1 MNWLGSM
8 SVYLFNSFFSA
19 SLYESVKVSAKFKGW
34 MSNGEMM
41 WQTNAEKNADLRETK
56 LWETPKNKENLK
68 TSKTSAKFSPEI
80 YFSFSLLIS
89 PFSFSYFCYTHSLT
103 FVSNR
108 SLCLFF
114 FNIFFYLSCVHY
126 CLSIFPSNRLPL
138 TFPSI
143 TLSLFFIAS
152 YNSSMLVCL
161 FVFLSLLFSSLSVCL
176 SSRRKRL
183 NQFQLVWMCPCHRT
197 IFWRQ
202 LENAL
207 KTENWKKIEKSLTS
221 SDFNFSFLFFK

>member
-1 MNWLGSM
+1 M

-80 YFSFSLLIS
+80 CFSLSLLIS

-143 TLSLFFIAS
+143 TLSLFFISS

-161 FVFLSLLFSSLSVCL
+161 FFLSFFAILFTFCSYLLSEEETQSVPISLNVSL
-176 SSRRKRL
+176 PQNHFLAATWKR
-183 NQFQLVWMCPCHRT
+183 
-197 IFWRQ
+197 
-202 LENAL
+202 
-207 KTENWKKIEKSLTS
+207 TENWKLKKKLKKSSTS
-221 SDFNFSFLFFK
+221 SDFNFSFKFLK